1 VSYRALPALA
11 GPIAVIALVLIA
23 FALFNDL
30 FRQIEADAAAAMLHA
45 SGVAESAVQVRPN
58 ASLAVFPT
66 GSAPFLAIVTPA
78 CSALSSL
85 LAVTFL
91 GLFVPARYRRRLLP
105 ASACALA
112 LVAVGNV
119 ARIAGSVAVGLR
131 AGVSSLVLFHDW
143 VGSLFAFTYTLG
155 GYLLM
160 LFILLPARA
169 RPDAAEPGG
178 EPVGAKGRGS
188 RVG

>member
-1 VSYRALPALA
+1 MRSRALPALA
-11 GPIAVIALVLIA
+11 KPIAVIALVLIV
-23 FALFNDL
+23 FTLFDSP
-30 FRQIEADAAAAMLHA
+30 FRQLEAAAAAAMVHA
-45 SGVAESAVQVRPN
+45 SGAVQSAVQVRPN

-85 LAVTFL
+85 LAIAFL

-105 ASACALA
+105 AAACALA
-112 LVAVGNV
+112 VVALGNV
-119 ARIAGSVAVGLR
+119 ARIAGSVAVGLK

-169 RPDAAEPGG
+169 RPDAAEPVG
-178 EPVGAKGRGS
+178 ELVGAKGRGS
-188 RVG
+188 HVG